1 MLIFSKLFKT
11 MKKLKLWVFA
21 GFLLFIN
28 NSCKEPN
35 IPIKEEEE
43 VQSFLRDIRA
53 VYFDNLNFDSKEI
66 RASTPQFIENFE
78 KTYHKLEQE
87 HSQGKFT
94 SFNDL
99 ENFQLAGMYYSFY
112 LLAIGGTY
120 SDKDLT
126 FNEINGTRQ
135 VGLYSKLPATAFD
148 FEQKELEAMMERA
161 KYVSHKSTYLTG
173 FNDKAY
179 GFYLAVRQV
188 QERVKNKNNFNNPIA
203 HDSLMNYT
211 SRYLLD
217 YEDLGVWNILMTMAT
232 ITNYKDSLNT
242 FKNPNMDIP
251 LFNINTRLVPGAL
264 RDLGGRLPEILGPLY
279 RFDIN
284 LKKVDWLIQQKSTLS
299 DDDISEINNYIT
311 SLDRASNYILTD
323 KRKILEAWDYKET
336 FFERVRK
343 VQDLKAALV
352 KHSLNRKTAKP
363 TTDLGAF
370 INSKAFK
377 KPYTCYG
384 CHQKTGL

>member
-1 MLIFSKLFKT
+1 MQ
-11 MKKLKLWVFA
+11 KLKFWALF
-21 GFLLFIN
+21 GLLLLISN
-28 NSCKEPN
+28 ACKEPN
-35 IPIKEEEE
+35 IESKEEE

-66 RASTPQFIENFE
+66 RASIPQFMENFE
-78 KTYHKLEQE
+78 KTYRQLEQE
-87 HSQGKFT
+87 HTKGKYT

-112 LLAIGGTY
+112 LLALGGTY

-126 FNEINGTRQ
+126 FREIQGNRS
-135 VGLYSKLPATAFD
+135 VGLYSKLPINTFD
-148 FEQKELEAMMERA
+148 FEQRELEAMMERA
-161 KYVSHKSTYLTG
+161 KNVANKSTYLTG

-188 QERVKNKNNFNNPIA
+188 QERLKNKNNFNNPVV

-211 SRYLLD
+211 NQYLLD
-217 YEDLGVWNILMTMAT
+217 YQDLGVWNLLMTMAT

-251 LFNINTRLVPGAL
+251 LFNINTRLVPGGL

-284 LKKVDWLIQQKSTLS
+284 LKKVDWLIQQKNILS
-299 DDDISEINNYIT
+299 EDDITEIKKYML
-311 SLDRASNYILTD
+311 SLDGTSNYILD
-323 KRKILEAWDYKET
+323 NKRDILQAWNYKET
-336 FFERVRK
+336 FYTRLQK
-343 VQDLKAALV
+343 LQDLKVYLV
-352 KHSLNRKTAKP
+352 EQSLRKKNAPKTL
-363 TTDLGAF
+363 DLTSF
-370 INSKAFK
+370 IDSKDFK
-377 KPYTCYG
+377 KAYTCYG